1 MNVAVSTKPN
11 TKQRSSSERA
21 ARTRLKITDAFRA
34 LVYEGSGSP
43 RMRDVAQRAGVS
55 LRTVFHHFHDVE
67 TLYEEVIRILE
78 LQVSRLIEAQDTRCP
93 LHARVRRLVTQRCAV
108 YRTIAPLRR
117 AVLASPEVRSSPS
130 IAAYKRR
137 LDYVLSRNASE
148 TLSPELRRAADR
160 YGSLERITAVTSY
173 EMWSHLSSVQRLSPS
188 RVERHMTIAVMR
200 ELAG

>member
-21 ARTRLKITDAFRA
+21 ARTRLKIIDAFRA
-34 LVYEGSGSP
+34 LVYEGPGSP

-78 LQVSRLIEAQDTRCP
+78 LRVSRLIEAQDTRIP
-93 LHARVRRLVTQRCAV
+93 LHVRVRRLVTQRCAV

-137 LDYVLSRNASE
+137 LDYVLSRNTSE
-148 TLSPELRRAADR
+148 TLSPELRRAAGR

>member
-21 ARTRLKITDAFRA
+21 ARTRLKIIDAFRA
-34 LVYEGSGSP
+34 LVYEGPGSP

-78 LQVSRLIEAQDTRCP
+78 LRVSRLIEAQDTRTP
-93 LHARVRRLVTQRCAV
+93 LHVRVRRLVTQRCAV

-137 LDYVLSRNASE
+137 LDYVLSRNTSE